1 MNLDTIC
8 NFMCENCTI
17 TLAVGVVLFIIVISR
32 LFGKGGGERKLEE
45 RLRDLTYDI
54 ERLRTENIE
63 LRKKKK
69 KKGGGSFKEEV
80 RNVMVTGKSI
90 KKEE

>member
-17 TLAVGVVLFIIVISR
+17 TLAVGAVLFIIVISR
-32 LFGKGGGERKLEE
+32 LFGKSGGERKLEE

-54 ERLRTENIE
+54 ERLRTENRE
-63 LRKKKK
+63 LRKK